1 MIDKAY
7 GDADELKTTQ
17 LKNGEILEVTGTVEA
32 NVYFVDEGDRKSVV

>member
-32 NVYFVDEGDRKSVV
+32 KVYTEKVIISNKA